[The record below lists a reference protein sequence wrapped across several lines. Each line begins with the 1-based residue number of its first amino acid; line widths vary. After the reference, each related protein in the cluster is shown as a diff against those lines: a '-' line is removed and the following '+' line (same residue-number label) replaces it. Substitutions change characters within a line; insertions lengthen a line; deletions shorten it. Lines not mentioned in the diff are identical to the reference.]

1 MCKLIQHRVPNRAC
15 LAQHH
20 HCPAESPLSIL
31 APVENIYDIQIQEKE
46 EEEVGH
52 IGVHGDLG
60 ADVPSG
66 SAWVLRPTL
75 PTDAA
80 PTLET
85 LCSLTIHNVYYTLHT
100 PSAVFLQ

>member
-1 MCKLIQHRVPNRAC
+1 M
-15 LAQHH
+15 
-20 HCPAESPLSIL
+20 ESPSPIL

-80 PTLET
+80 PTKLCT
-85 LCSLTIHNVYYTLHT
+85 HYAHCALCSLTTAR
-100 PSAVFLQ
+100 SRCSFLAMN